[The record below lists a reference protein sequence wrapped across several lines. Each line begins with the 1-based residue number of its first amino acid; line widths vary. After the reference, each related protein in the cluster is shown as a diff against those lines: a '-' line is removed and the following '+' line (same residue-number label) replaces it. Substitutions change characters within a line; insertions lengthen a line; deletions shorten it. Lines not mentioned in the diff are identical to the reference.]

1 MSYCRFIEC
10 DVYAYDSCE
19 GGVQFYVARSVGEDL
34 DRLCPTY
41 NEAYQYAKTLRDK
54 HGADIPDHAIYALRA
69 DALEEAERISG
80 SGSAVAELRD
90 ENARLRD
97 IMYDRAHVHATQHMT
112 EDELRITATNALD
125 ENAKLRELATG
136 LYRCWQG
143 EECEGCP
150 MQDDGGWC
158 VRDIQLRKL
167 GIEVSE

>member
-10 DVYAYDSCE
+10 DVYAYDSE

-80 SGSAVAELRD
+80 PGSAVAELRD
-90 ENARLRD
+90 ENARLRELCASLYEFAMSEYPD
-97 IMYDRAHVHATQHMT
+97 GTELNFADR
-112 EDELRITATNALD
+112 I
-125 ENAKLRELATG
+125 
-136 LYRCWQG
+136 
-143 EECEGCP
+143 
-150 MQDDGGWC
+150 
-158 VRDIQLRKL
+158 RKL
-167 GIEVSE
+167 GVEVSE

>member
-69 DALEEAERISG
+69 DALEEAERIIG
-80 SGSAVAELRD
+80 PGSAVAELRD

-97 IMYDRAHVHATQHMT
+97 LMYDHAHAHAIQHMT
-112 EDELRITATNALD
+112 EDELRITAANALD
-125 ENAKLRELATG
+125 ENQKLRELLDFALPIAMYAAST
-136 LYRCWQG
+136 
-143 EECEGCP
+143 EEGDRMREL
-150 MQDDGGWC
+150 M
-158 VRDIQLRKL
+158 R
-167 GIEVSE
+167 EVDE

>member
-69 DALEEAERISG
+69 DALEEAERIIG
-80 SGSAVAELRD
+80 PGSAVAELRD

-97 IMYDRAHVHATQHMT
+97 LIYGRAHVHAIQHMT
-112 EDELRITATNALD
+112 EDELRITAANVME
-125 ENAKLRELATG
+125 ENRKLRELIADM
-136 LYRCWQG
+136 LQY
-143 EECEGCP
+143 
-150 MQDDGGWC
+150 
-158 VRDIQLRKL
+158 VRYPYMVVRPEVLVERARKL

>member
-54 HGADIPDHAIYALRA
+54 HGADIPDHAIDALRA

-80 SGSAVAELRD
+80 PGSAVAELRD
-90 ENARLRD
+90 ENARLREL
-97 IMYDRAHVHATQHMT
+97 MYDRAHVHAIQHMT
-112 EDELRITATNALD
+112 EDELRITAANVME
-125 ENAKLRELATG
+125 ENRKLRELCEDCAIELYANGNVTDAATEN
-136 LYRCWQG
+136 LF
-143 EECEGCP
+143 
-150 MQDDGGWC
+150 DDM
-158 VRDIQLRKL
+158 RKL
-167 GIEVSE
+167 GIKVGR

>member
-10 DVYAYDSCE
+10 DVYAYDSE

-80 SGSAVAELRD
+80 PGSAVAELRD

-97 IMYDRAHVHATQHMT
+97 LMYDHARAHAIQHMT
-112 EDELRITATNALD
+112 EDELRITATNALE
-125 ENAKLRELATG
+125 ENRK
-136 LYRCWQG
+136 
-143 EECEGCP
+143 
-150 MQDDGGWC
+150 
-158 VRDIQLRKL
+158 LRKL
-167 GIEVSE
+167 LDYALPIAMYAASTEEGDRIRELMREVEL

>member
-80 SGSAVAELRD
+80 PGSAVAELRD
-90 ENARLRD
+90 ENARLR
-97 IMYDRAHVHATQHMT
+97 
-112 EDELRITATNALD
+112 ELVKDALPFFD
-125 ENAKLRELATG
+125 DDMNFCVGGDCFAIWE
-136 LYRCWQG
+136 C
-143 EECEGCP
+143 CEGESNDDCP
-150 MQDDGGWC
+150 AIRRMWE
-158 VRDIQLRKL
+158 RASEL
-167 GIEVSE
+167 GVEVGK